1 MINKLSEFLAQSLI
15 TNKNITKNERELYT
29 YGFFILIS
37 HSLYFVLA
45 SLFGIIFKCF
55 LETII
60 FYISFQ
66 FIRRYAG
73 GYHAETEL
81 RCEIFSTLSIIS
93 CVLLIK
99 ISKEYNF
106 NLILLCF
113 ALICSII
120 IFIFAPLDTPEK
132 PLSQKEFKYF
142 RKISLIIL
150 ISILIAIA
158 LSYYFKIKY
167 IFLPCCISLILEGIL
182 ISAGKIKKQHYEKRA
197 NS

>member
-106 NLILLCF
+106 NLILLFF

-120 IFIFAPLDTPEK
+120 ILIFAPLDTPEK

>member
-106 NLILLCF
+106 YLILLCF

-120 IFIFAPLDTPEK
+120 ILIFAPLDTPEK

-182 ISAGKIKKQHYEKRA
+182 ISAGKIKKLHYEKRA